1 MVTAEIRGD
10 YQKTINEAKRPK
22 AGPDPLWRRK
32 DIIYFDVQ
40 CASRWTGMQMTSLF
54 ITSN

>member
-40 CASRWTGMQMTSLF
+40 CASRWTGMQTG
-54 ITSN
+54 